1 MVKDKM
7 VAIQAK
13 FTLEQSHIDF
23 LEQFRERG
31 FKDKSSIVR
40 MAIDKLHQELDR
52 QDLEE
57 SAELYAQI
65 YAEDEELRQLTDTAI
80 GNWPE

>member
-1 MVKDKM
+1 M
-7 VAIQAK
+7 IQAK

-23 LEQFRERG
+23 LEQFKERG

-40 MAIDKLHQELDR
+40 LAIEKLHQELE
-52 QDLEE
+52 QQELVE
-57 SAELYAQI
+57 SAELYAQL
-65 YAEDEELRQLTDTAI
+65 YAEDTELRELTDLAI